1 MNVHW
6 PIVRTLTKR
15 PSHTAV
21 IDDQREWTGGQ
32 LLGGAFHLADVLS
45 GVSRSQTVALLLPT
59 GGVFP
64 MAAMATWMLGKT
76 VVPVNYLLGAEE
88 LQYIVDD
95 CEADVVVSVRPMLR
109 HLGFEPAVRELVA
122 VDELAFGGLPSPRW
136 PACSRSEDL
145 AALLYTSGTS
155 GRPKGVMLTH
165 GNVESN
171 VRQARQRFKLTREDV
186 VLGVLP
192 QFHSFGFTVK
202 TLLPLTVGARTVYSA
217 RFIPQ
222 QIVRLI
228 RRHRPTLFVGIP
240 SMYRALLSVKSA
252 TREDFAC
259 LRAAVSGGEALPAS
273 VADAFEERFG
283 VRISEGYGLTET
295 APATNVCLN
304 DDYRAGSVGRALRG
318 IQTRIVDP
326 ETGMDLGPG
335 RDGEIRFRG
344 PNIMRGYFK
353 LPAETAETFD
363 ERGYFRTGDIGR
375 LDEDGHLYITGR
387 LKEML
392 IVGGENVFPREIEE
406 VLDQHPSVHASAVI
420 GVADEVRGELP
431 WAFVELNEGAEF
443 DEAALRT
450 WCRARLAG
458 YKVPRQIEVLDRLPR
473 NATGKILRRE
483 LKPRAQAGGG
493 V

>member
-6 PIVRTLTKR
+6 PILRTLI
-15 PSHTAV
+15 SHPRRVA
-21 IDDQREWTGGQ
+21 ILDDQSEWPGAKIVGGS
-32 LLGGAFHLADVLS
+32 FHLADVLA
-45 GVSRSQTVALLLPT
+45 GRCDSQTVGVLLPT

-64 MAAMATWMLGKT
+64 MAALAGWMLGKA
-76 VVPVNYLLGAEE
+76 VVPINYLLGRDE

-95 CEADVVVSVRPMLR
+95 CETDVVVSVRPMLR
-109 HLGFEPAVRELVA
+109 HLGFEPRCKELIVL
-122 VDELAFGGLPSPRW
+122 DELEFSGVPPLRW
-136 PACSRSEDL
+136 PARPASEDL

-165 GNVESN
+165 ANVASN
-171 VRQARQRFKLTREDV
+171 VSQARARFGLTSNDV

-222 QIVRLI
+222 QIIRLI

-252 TREDFAC
+252 TPEDFAC

-304 DDYRAGSVGRALRG
+304 DDYKPRSVGRALRG
-318 IQTRIVDP
+318 IDTRIVDP
-326 ETGMDLGPG
+326 ETGMDVGPG
-335 RDGEIRFRG
+335 KDGEIRFQG
-344 PNIMRGYFK
+344 PNVMRGYFK
-353 LPAETAETFD
+353 LPDETDAAFD

-375 LDEDGHLYITGR
+375 LDGDGHLFITGR

-406 VLDQHPSVHASAVI
+406 VLDQHPDVNASAVI
-420 GVADEVRGELP
+420 GVPDEVRGELP
-431 WAFVELNEGAEF
+431 WAFVELNEGATF
-443 DEAALRT
+443 DESALRT
-450 WCRARLAG
+450 WCRDRLAG
-458 YKVPRQIEVLDRLPR
+458 YKVPRQIEQIEQMPR
-473 NATGKILRRE
+473 NPTGKILRRA
-483 LKPRAQAGGG
+483 LAPAQAQG
-493 V
+493 